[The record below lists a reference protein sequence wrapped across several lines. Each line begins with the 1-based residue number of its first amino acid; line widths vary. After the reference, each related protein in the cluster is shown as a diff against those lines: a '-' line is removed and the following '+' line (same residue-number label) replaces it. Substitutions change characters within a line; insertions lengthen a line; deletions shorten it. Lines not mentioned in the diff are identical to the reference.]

1 MSLWVKDPVDVAWYK
16 FDWSQFLDA
25 GDTIAS
31 ATVTVDANVTK
42 VTSASTA
49 SSVSVQLSGGA
60 SGTSSV
66 VTCVVVT
73 ALGNTFETTKTIYI
87 QGRSSV

>member
-1 MSLWVKDPVDVAWYK
+1 MSLWVKDPADVAWYK

-25 GDTIAS
+25 GDTIVSATVSVDSNLVRAAS
-31 ATVTVDANVTK
+31 AT
-42 VTSASTA
+42 AST
-49 SSVSVQLSGGA
+49 SVSVQLSGGV

-73 ALGNTFETTKTIYI
+73 ALGSTFETTKAVYI
-87 QGRSSV
+87 VGRSSV